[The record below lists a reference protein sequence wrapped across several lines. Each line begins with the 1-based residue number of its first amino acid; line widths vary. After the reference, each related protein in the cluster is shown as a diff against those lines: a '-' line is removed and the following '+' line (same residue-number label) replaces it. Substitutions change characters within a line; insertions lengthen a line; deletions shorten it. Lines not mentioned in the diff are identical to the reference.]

1 MRTGSPKSGHRP
13 RTWRLRPRGLRA
25 RLLVAFVLV
34 TVLGAAA
41 AAWSSAGS
49 ASTALVTSTQQRITE
64 GVAGRLGAITPQLT
78 YPPDQDAL
86 DRLRTAAGG
95 NTVVTYRE
103 LRSSAGTGTEL
114 VPGTLRAAVRG
125 RNRLVTQ
132 RITADGRPWL
142 VVGTPITIT
151 APDGARTPSGIEVY
165 SVHDLTDV
173 DQQIDRLTRSAVIT
187 AALALP
193 LAVLLALLAAGSVLR
208 PVRDLRDT
216 ARRLAGGDLDARSPP
231 QGADELAELT
241 VTVNEMAES
250 VQTSMRAME
259 RMQAD
264 ARRFAADVSHELR
277 TPLSTLTAVVEVL
290 ATTADGMEA
299 DARESAQLAIVE
311 THRLVRL
318 VEDLMEVAR
327 LDAGTAQLRVEEV
340 DVAGAVRDCLRA
352 RGWQERVAV
361 VAPDGLSL
369 RLDRRRLDVIVANL
383 VGNALRH
390 GKPPVRVAVSESRE
404 DVRIEVTD
412 RGPGLP
418 AHVVPHVFDRFFK
431 ADAARTR
438 TPGSGLGLAIALENA
453 RLHGGDLTAGNAV
466 GGGARFVLS
475 LPRNR
480 EDS

>member
-1 MRTGSPKSGHRP
+1 VTG
-13 RTWRLRPRGLRA
+13 WRWPRGLRA

-41 AAWSSAGS
+41 AAWSSARS

-64 GVAGRLGAITPQLT
+64 TIAGQIGAITPQLT

-86 DRLRTAAGG
+86 DRLRAAVGA
-95 NTVVTYRE
+95 NTLVAFQN
-103 LRSSAGTGTEL
+103 LRSADGADVGL
-114 VPGTLRAAVRG
+114 VTDALRTAVRAQD
-125 RNRLVTQ
+125 RLVTQ
-132 RITADGRPWL
+132 RIVGDDRPWL
-142 VVGTPITIT
+142 LIGTPITIT

-165 SVHDLTDV
+165 AVRDLTSV
-173 DQQIDRLTRSAVIT
+173 EQQIDDLTRSAVVT

-208 PVRDLRDT
+208 PVRTLRDT
-216 ARRLAGGDLDARSPP
+216 ARRLAAGDLAARSPP
-231 QGADELAELT
+231 RGADELAELT

-250 VQTSMRAME
+250 VQTSMAAMR
-259 RMQAD
+259 RMQAE

-290 ATTADGMEA
+290 ATAADGMAA
-299 DARESAQLAIVE
+299 DARESAQLAITE

-318 VEDLMEVAR
+318 VEELMEVSR
-327 LDAGTAQLRVEEV
+327 FDAGTAQLRAEEA

-352 RGWQERVAV
+352 RGWLDRVELAAPQEIR
-361 VAPDGLSL
+361 L

-390 GKPPVRVAVSESRE
+390 GEPPVRVRVSALPGEVS
-404 DVRIEVTD
+404 IEVTD

-418 AHVVPHVFDRFFK
+418 EHVLPHVFDRFYK
-431 ADAARTR
+431 ADAARSR

-453 RLHGGDLTAGNAV
+453 RLHGGELTAANAR
-466 GGGARFVLS
+466 GGGARFVLR
-475 LPRNR
+475 LPRNL
-480 EDS
+480 EDR

>member
-1 MRTGSPKSGHRP
+1 MRTCSPGSER
-13 RTWRLRPRGLRA
+13 RTPRLRPRGLRA

-64 GVAGRLGAITPQLT
+64 GLAGRLGAITPQLT

-86 DRLRTAAGG
+86 DRLRTAAGE
-95 NTVVTYRE
+95 NAVVTYRD
-103 LRSSAGTGTEL
+103 LRSAAGTGTEL
-114 VPGTLRAAVRG
+114 VPDTLRAAVRG

-132 RITADGRPWL
+132 RITAGGRPWL

-151 APDGARTPSGIEVY
+151 APDGARTASGIEVY

-173 DQQIDRLTRSAVIT
+173 DQQIGRLTRSATTT

-327 LDAGTAQLRVEEV
+327 LDAGTASLRVEEV

-352 RGWQERVAV
+352 RGWLDRVEV
-361 VAPDGLSL
+361 VAPAGISL

-390 GKPPVRVAVSESRE
+390 GEPPVRVAVSESRE
-404 DVRIEVTD
+404 DVRVEVTD

-418 AHVVPHVFDRFFK
+418 AHVVPHVFDRFYK

-453 RLHGGDLTAGNAV
+453 RLHGGDLTAGHV
-466 GGGARFVLS
+466 DGGGARFVLS

-480 EDS
+480 ADS